1 MKDASQQ
8 SKNEPPV
15 YLDNAAATPPRP
27 AFLHAWP
34 RLATDAFYNPHATN
48 GFSEDCMR
56 RLQNVERQLLA
67 ALHIPETE
75 ADVIWTSGG
84 TEANNLAILG
94 VMEAFGDG
102 AVAVEAAAHSSLL
115 EPAEHLQQAGFE
127 YCKVPVD
134 DAGKL
139 VLAEGAFCNWSPQS
153 SAVKHGGSLRQGTA
167 GSSHVRGLPTPGCG
181 RGLPVPVADN
191 TSEPAN
197 FANLRLFAFC
207 HVNNESGSV
216 QDICEVRR
224 FLDANASSS
233 LLLVDALQSFT
244 KLDIAWGEGGIDLLS
259 VGGRKLGGPPE
270 IGALIVRRGVP
281 LKPLFFG
288 GAQQRGLRPGTLSP
302 ASILAFSVAVDAAL
316 AEREGE
322 WARVKQMNQS
332 LRARLLAEF
341 ACESP
346 VLLSPDDA
354 SPYILS
360 VAFPK
365 YEGAIL
371 MRKLSR
377 RGVVVGTGSAC
388 SAESAGTSHVLDAM
402 GVNARLARGVLR
414 VSFGHANQETDVD
427 VFLRELR
434 HVMDDY

>member
-1 MKDASQQ
+1 MTDTNQQ
-8 SKNEPPV
+8 SKV
-15 YLDNAAATPPRP
+15 YLDNAAATSPRP
-27 AFLHAWP
+27 EFLGVLP
-34 RLATDAFYNPHATN
+34 KLALENFYNPHATN
-48 GFSEDCMR
+48 SFSEDCMR

-67 ALHIPETE
+67 SLHIPETE

-94 VMEAFGDG
+94 TLAAFGDG

-139 VLAEGAFCNWSPQS
+139 VLAEGA
-153 SAVKHGGSLRQGTA
+153 
-167 GSSHVRGLPTPGCG
+167 
-181 RGLPVPVADN
+181 
-191 TSEPAN
+191 N

-207 HVNNESGSV
+207 HVNNESGAV
-216 QDICEVRR
+216 QDICEVRK
-224 FLDANASSS
+224 FLDANAPGS

-288 GAQQRGLRPGTLSP
+288 GGQQRGLRPGTLSP

-316 AEREGE
+316 AEREDE
-322 WARVKQMNQS
+322 WARVERMNQS

-354 SPYILS
+354 SPYIFS
-360 VAFPK
+360 VAFPN

-377 RGVVVGTGSAC
+377 RGVIVGTGSAC

-402 GVNARLARGVLR
+402 GVDARLARGVLR
-414 VSFGHANQETDVD
+414 ISFGHANQETDVD
-427 VFLRELR
+427 VLLRELR
-434 HVMDDY
+434 DVMGDY

>member
-1 MKDASQQ
+1 MTDTNQQ
-8 SKNEPPV
+8 SKV
-15 YLDNAAATPPRP
+15 YLDNAAATSPRP
-27 AFLHAWP
+27 EFLGVLP
-34 RLATDAFYNPHATN
+34 KLALENFYNPHATN
-48 GFSEDCMR
+48 SFSEDCMR
-56 RLQNVERQLLA
+56 RIQNAERQLLA
-67 ALHIPETE
+67 SLDIPETE

-94 VMEAFGDG
+94 TLAAFGAG
-102 AVAVEAAAHSSLL
+102 AVAVESAGHSSLL
-115 EPAEHLQQAGFE
+115 VPAEHLQQTAGFN
-127 YCKVPVD
+127 CFQIPVD

-139 VLAEGAFCNWSPQS
+139 VLAEGLLCNWSPQS
-153 SAVKHGGSLRQGTA
+153 SAVKHGGALRQRTA
-167 GSSHVRGLPTPGCG
+167 GSSNVRGLPA
-181 RGLPVPVADN
+181 PVADN
-191 TSEPAN
+191 PSEPAN

-207 HVNNESGSV
+207 HVNNETGAV
-216 QDICEVRR
+216 QDIYEVRR
-224 FLDANASSS
+224 FLDANASGS

-288 GAQQRGLRPGTLSP
+288 GGQQRGLRPGTLSP

-316 AEREGE
+316 AERADE
-322 WARVKQMNQS
+322 WARVESMNQS

-402 GVNARLARGVLR
+402 GVDARLARGVLR

>member
-27 AFLHAWP
+27 AFLQAWP
-34 RLATDAFYNPHATN
+34 RLAADAFYNPHATN
-48 GFSEDCMR
+48 SFSEDCMR

-67 ALHIPETE
+67 SLHIPETE

-139 VLAEGAFCNWSPQS
+139 VLAEGA
-153 SAVKHGGSLRQGTA
+153 
-167 GSSHVRGLPTPGCG
+167 
-181 RGLPVPVADN
+181 
-191 TSEPAN
+191 N

-207 HVNNESGSV
+207 HVNNESGAV
-216 QDICEVRR
+216 QDICEVRK
-224 FLDANASSS
+224 FLDANAPGS

-288 GAQQRGLRPGTLSP
+288 GGQQRGLRPGTLSP

-316 AEREGE
+316 AEREDE
-322 WARVKQMNQS
+322 WARVERMNQS

-354 SPYILS
+354 SPYIFS
-360 VAFPK
+360 VAFPN

-377 RGVVVGTGSAC
+377 RGVIVGTGSAC

-402 GVNARLARGVLR
+402 GVDARLARGVLR
-414 VSFGHANQETDVD
+414 ISFGHANQETDVD
-427 VFLRELR
+427 VLLRELR
-434 HVMDDY
+434 DVMGDY

>member
-27 AFLHAWP
+27 AFLQAWP
-34 RLATDAFYNPHATN
+34 RLAADAFYNPHATN
-48 GFSEDCMR
+48 SFSEDCMR

-67 ALHIPETE
+67 SLHIPETE

-94 VMEAFGDG
+94 TLAAFGDG
-102 AVAVEAAAHSSLL
+102 AVAVESAGHSSLL
-115 EPAEHLQQAGFE
+115 APAEHLQQAGFE
-127 YCKVPVD
+127 CCKVPVD

-139 VLAEGAFCNWSPQS
+139 VLAEGVLCNWSPQS

-167 GSSHVRGLPTPGCG
+167 GSSHVRGLPA
-181 RGLPVPVADN
+181 PVADN
-191 TSEPAN
+191 PSEPAN

-207 HVNNESGSV
+207 HVNNESGVV
-216 QDICEVRR
+216 QDICEVRK
-224 FLDANASSS
+224 FLDANAPGS

-244 KLDIAWGEGGIDLLS
+244 KLDIAWDEGGIDLLS

-288 GAQQRGLRPGTLSP
+288 GGQQRGLRPGTLSP

-316 AEREGE
+316 AEREDE
-322 WARVKQMNQS
+322 WARVERMNQS

-354 SPYILS
+354 SPYIFS
-360 VAFPK
+360 VAFPN

-377 RGVVVGTGSAC
+377 RGVIVGTGSAC

-402 GVNARLARGVLR
+402 GVDARLARGVLR
-414 VSFGHANQETDVD
+414 ISFGHANQETDVD
-427 VFLRELR
+427 VLLRELR
-434 HVMDDY
+434 DVMGDY

>member
-27 AFLHAWP
+27 AFLQAWP
-34 RLATDAFYNPHATN
+34 RLAADAFYNPHATN
-48 GFSEDCMR
+48 SFSEDCMR

-67 ALHIPETE
+67 SLHIPETE
-75 ADVIWTSGG
+75 ADVIWTGGG

-94 VMEAFGDG
+94 TLAAFGDG

-139 VLAEGAFCNWSPQS
+139 VLAEGA
-153 SAVKHGGSLRQGTA
+153 
-167 GSSHVRGLPTPGCG
+167 
-181 RGLPVPVADN
+181 
-191 TSEPAN
+191 N

-207 HVNNESGSV
+207 HVNNESGAV
-216 QDICEVRR
+216 QDICEVRK
-224 FLDANASSS
+224 FLDANAPGS

-288 GAQQRGLRPGTLSP
+288 GGQQRGLRPGTLSP

-316 AEREGE
+316 AEREDE
-322 WARVKQMNQS
+322 WARVERMNQS

-354 SPYILS
+354 SPYIFS
-360 VAFPK
+360 VAFPN

-377 RGVVVGTGSAC
+377 RGVIVGTGSAC

-402 GVNARLARGVLR
+402 GVDARLARGVLR
-414 VSFGHANQETDVD
+414 ISFGHANQETDVD
-427 VFLRELR
+427 VLLRELR
-434 HVMDDY
+434 DVMGDY